1 MPYFKEEGAWQDM
14 IIILRIMKQFVS
26 VECEFYDVRIERSSV
41 PQGLY
46 HYEVAGDDDCGG
58 DPVRVAKGIL
68 VNFFGTLISRTE
80 LPLDEAG
87 KLWLQDVMAISLARL
102 LI

>member
-1 MPYFKEEGAWQDM
+1 MKNKNETGGKLFCFVIFVKQPHDNTLNCFKEKRKKFSVFKEEVAEF
-14 IIILRIMKQFVS
+14 RINGKDTVS
-26 VECEFYDVRIERSSV
+26 VLNIDYLKRHR
-41 PQGLY
+41 
-46 HYEVAGDDDCGG
+46 
-58 DPVRVAKGIL
+58 
-68 VNFFGTLISRTE
+68 GTLISRTE